1 MRALDE
7 RKRQARRTL
16 RLNRAVFLALAVA
29 ILTIGLA
36 SLSGPLS
43 TRRSQE
49 QDLAGLRQRRQA
61 LLEQRDLLE
70 AEKRRV
76 ATENGQEWAAR
87 RRGYVRQGE
96 RRLVFSPAGES
107 RSARRN
113 RRCRQQRNGVPGRAE
128 PPVDQLCFAAH
139 CHTRAAE

>member
-1 MRALDE
+1 MRVLDE
-7 RKRQARRTL
+7 RKRRGRRPL
-16 RLNRAVFLALAVA
+16 RLNRAVFFALAAA

-49 QDLAGLRQRRQA
+49 RDLEALRQRRQA
-61 LLEQRDLLE
+61 LLEQHDLLE
-70 AEKRRV
+70 AEKGRV

-96 RRLVFSPAGES
+96 RRLVFSPEDEG
-107 RSARRN
+107 RSDRPSQELDA
-113 RRCRQQRNGVPGRAE
+113 QEAPGIE
-128 PPVDQLCFAAH
+128 
-139 CHTRAAE
+139 

>member
-7 RKRQARRTL
+7 RKRRGRRAL
-16 RLNRAVFLALAVA
+16 RLNRAVFLALAAAV
-29 ILTIGLA
+29 LTIGLA

-43 TRRSQE
+43 TLRSQE

-70 AEKRRV
+70 AERRRL
-76 ATENGQEWAAR
+76 ATESGQEWAAR

-96 RRLVFSPAGES
+96 RRLLFSPEGES
-107 RSARRN
+107 RSDQPSQDLDA
-113 RRCRQQRNGVPGRAE
+113 QEAPGI
-128 PPVDQLCFAAH
+128 Q
-139 CHTRAAE
+139 

>member
-1 MRALDE
+1 MRVLDE
-7 RKRQARRTL
+7 RKRRGRRTL
-16 RLNRAVFLALAVA
+16 RLNRAVFLALAAA

-36 SLSGPLS
+36 SLSAPLS

-49 QDLAGLRQRRQA
+49 QDLEGLRQRRQA

-70 AEKRRV
+70 AEKSRV

-96 RRLVFSPAGES
+96 RRLVFSPEGEN
-107 RSARRN
+107 RSDDRSQELDA
-113 RRCRQQRNGVPGRAE
+113 QEAPGI
-128 PPVDQLCFAAH
+128 Q
-139 CHTRAAE
+139 